1 MMFLNYLPCSIKR
14 FSVSI
19 TGLRNTGGVP
29 VKQPVMEE
37 VLGEQ
42 GILAEGLDSYEYRP
56 QQVAMAAAVWKAL
69 QEGGSLIVEAGPG
82 TGKTFAYLIPAI
94 YSGQRVVIST
104 GTKNLQEQIFFKDIP
119 LLREMLPVKFTVAY
133 MKGRE
138 NYLCWRRFKIFSR
151 QPLFKVLDEASLFEE
166 VNAWASQTQTG
177 DRSELGGIPEDFSAW
192 AEICCSRDHCLG
204 QECPDHKRCFLVRM
218 RQSAAQAQV
227 IVVNHHLFFA
237 DLAVRD
243 TGGEVIP
250 RYKRVIFD
258 EAHQLEE
265 VITAYFGLALSN
277 YRVEELARDISRELA
292 TGKRPPV
299 DLQGAVDDLR
309 GKAAQLFTLF
319 QRGERYRLR
328 ELDPMVFSL
337 LSDIRN
343 CLNTLRTVL
352 SKRTGSEEIA
362 ALIRRTQEV
371 GGDLEFIL
379 SQGDPQ
385 YVYWCENR
393 GRGVFLRASPIDVW
407 QELARRLYP
416 RLETMVFTSA
426 TLSTQ
431 GGFAYFRERLGIGEA
446 EELILPSPFDLQEQ
460 VVIYLPLGLPEP
472 NAPAFVQAA
481 AREIEAIL
489 TITKGRAFVLFTS
502 YKNMREVYGI
512 LKGRLPYQ
520 LLIQGEGPRHLLLEE
535 FKEDVSSVLFATG
548 SFWEGVDVP
557 GEALSCVI
565 VDKLPFDPPT
575 EPVTQARIER
585 IAGQGGN
592 PFYQYQIPAAI
603 ITLKQGLGRLIRSTE
618 DRGVLSILD
627 NRILTKEYGKF
638 FLQSLPPAPVV
649 QRRDEIRGVF
659 E

>member
-1 MMFLNYLPCSIKR
+1 MNKP
-14 FSVSI
+14 
-19 TGLRNTGGVP
+19 T
-29 VKQPVMEE
+29 MEE
-37 VLGEQ
+37 VLGKK
-42 GILAEGLDSYEYRP
+42 GLFAKGLDSYEYRP
-56 QQVAMAAAVWKAL
+56 QQVEMAQAIARAL

-94 YSGQRVVIST
+94 YSNHRVVVST

-119 LLREMLPVKFTVAY
+119 LLREMLPVKFSAAY

-138 NYLCWRRFKIFSR
+138 NYLCRRRFAIFRR
-151 QPLFKVLDEASLFEE
+151 QPLFKILEEASLFEE
-166 VNAWASQTQTG
+166 VSTWASQTQTG

-204 QECPDHKRCFLVRM
+204 TECPEHKRCFLTRM
-218 RQSAAQAQV
+218 RQAAAQAQV

-237 DLAVRD
+237 DLAIRD
-243 TGGEVIP
+243 AGGEVIP

-265 VITAYFGLALSN
+265 VITTYFGLAVSN
-277 YRVEELARDISRELA
+277 YRFEDLARDVSRELLG
-292 TGKRPPV
+292 GKRPRA

-309 GKAAQLFTLF
+309 GKAAELFTLF
-319 QRGERYRLR
+319 QGEERYRLR
-328 ELDPMVFSL
+328 ELDPMVFPL
-337 LSDIRN
+337 LSEIKRG
-343 CLNTLRTVL
+343 LSALRAAMA
-352 SKRTGSEEIA
+352 KRPWTEEIA
-362 ALIRRTQEV
+362 ALVHRTQEL

-379 SQGDPQ
+379 SQGDTQ
-385 YVYWCENR
+385 YVYWCETR

-407 QELARRLYP
+407 QELDRRLYP

-426 TLSTQ
+426 TLSTH
-431 GGFAYFRERLGIGEA
+431 GGFDYFRERLGIGKA
-446 EELILPSPFDLQEQ
+446 EELILPSPFDLQQ
-460 VVIYLPLGLPEP
+460 QMVLYLPPGLPEP
-472 NAPAFVQAA
+472 SAADFPQAA
-481 AREIEAIL
+481 AKEIEAIL
-489 TITKGRAFVLFTS
+489 AITKGRAFVLFTS
-502 YKNMREVYGI
+502 YKNMREVYGM
-512 LKGRLPYQ
+512 LKGKLPYRI
-520 LLIQGEGPRHLLLEE
+520 LIQGEEPRHLLLEE
-535 FKEDVSSVLFATG
+535 FKQDVSSVLFATG

-565 VDKLPFDPPT
+565 IDKLPFDPPT

-618 DRGVLSILD
+618 DHGVLSILD
-627 NRILTKEYGKF
+627 SRIVTKEYGKL

-649 QRRDEIRGVF
+649 QKREEIRGVF

>member
-1 MMFLNYLPCSIKR
+1 LNKP
-14 FSVSI
+14 
-19 TGLRNTGGVP
+19 T
-29 VKQPVMEE
+29 MEE
-37 VLGEQ
+37 ILGKH
-42 GILAEGLDSYEYRP
+42 GILAKGLDSYEYRP
-56 QQVAMAAAVWKAL
+56 QQVEMAEAIARAL
-69 QEGGSLIVEAGPG
+69 HEGRSLIVEAGPG

-94 YSGQRVVIST
+94 YSGDRVVIST
-104 GTKNLQEQIFFKDIP
+104 GTKNLQEQIFLKDIP
-119 LLREMLPVKFTVAY
+119 LLKAILPVKFTVAY

-138 NYLCWRRFKIFSR
+138 NYLCQRRFKIFSR
-151 QPLFKVLDEASLFEE
+151 QPLFKVLEEASFFTE
-166 VNAWASQTQTG
+166 VSAWASQTQTG
-177 DRSELGGIPEDFSAW
+177 DRSELGGIPEDFSTW

-204 QECPDHKRCFLVRM
+204 TECPDHKSCFLTRM

-237 DLAVRD
+237 DLAVRGV
-243 TGGEVIP
+243 GGEVIP

-265 VITAYFGLALSN
+265 VITTYFGLGVSN
-277 YRVEELARDISRELA
+277 YQVEELARDITRELSE
-292 TGKRPPV
+292 GRRPPV
-299 DLQGAVDDLR
+299 NLQGAVDDLR

-319 QRGERYRLR
+319 QREERYRLR

-337 LSDIRN
+337 LSDIRS
-343 CLNTLRTVL
+343 CLNTLRAIL
-352 SKRTGSEEIA
+352 SKRSVSEEIA
-362 ALIRRTQEV
+362 ALIRRTHEI
-371 GGDLEFIL
+371 GGDLEFVL

-407 QELARRLYP
+407 QELDRRLYP

-431 GGFAYFRERLGIGEA
+431 GGFGYFRERLGLKKT
-446 EELILPSPFDLQEQ
+446 EELILPSPFDLQQQ
-460 VVIYLPLGLPEP
+460 VLVYLPPGLPEP
-472 NAPAFVQAA
+472 NAPTFTQAA

-489 TITKGRAFVLFTS
+489 AITKGRAFVLFTS

-520 LLIQGEGPRHLLLEE
+520 LLIQGEGPKHLLLEE
-535 FKEDVSSVLFATG
+535 FKEDVPSVLLGTA

-585 IAGQGGN
+585 IASQGGN

-603 ITLKQGLGRLIRSTE
+603 IALKQGLGRLIRGSD

-627 NRILTKEYGKF
+627 SRILTKEYGKL
-638 FLQSLPPAPVV
+638 FLQSLPSAPVV
-649 QRRDEIRGVF
+649 QRREEIRKVF

>member
-1 MMFLNYLPCSIKR
+1 LKKPA
-14 FSVSI
+14 
-19 TGLRNTGGVP
+19 
-29 VKQPVMEE
+29 MEDI
-37 VLGEQ
+37 LGER
-42 GILAEGLDSYEYRP
+42 GLLAQGLDSYEYRS
-56 QQVAMAAAVWKAL
+56 QQVEMAEAVWRTL
-69 QEGGSLIVEAGPG
+69 REEGGSLIVEAGPG

-94 YSGQRVVIST
+94 YSNHRVVVST

-138 NYLCWRRFKIFSR
+138 NYLCWRRFTIFSR
-151 QPLFKVLDEASLFEE
+151 QPLFKILEEASFFEE
-166 VNAWASQTQTG
+166 VSTWAAQTQTG
-177 DRSELGGIPEDFSAW
+177 DRSELEGIPDDFSVW

-204 QECPDHKRCFLVRM
+204 TECPDHKRCFLVRM
-218 RQSAAQAQV
+218 RQAAAKAQL

-250 RYKRVIFD
+250 RYQRVIFD

-265 VITAYFGLALSN
+265 VITTYFGLAVSN
-277 YRVEELARDISRELA
+277 YRVEELVRDVSRELA
-292 TGKRPPV
+292 TGKRPRA

-319 QRGERYRLR
+319 QGEERYRLR
-328 ELDPMVFSL
+328 ELDPMVFPL
-337 LSDIRN
+337 LSDIKRGF
-343 CLNTLRTVL
+343 NTLRAFMTKG
-352 SKRTGSEEIA
+352 SGSEEIA
-362 ALIRRTQEV
+362 ALISRTQEL

-379 SQGDPQ
+379 SQGAPE

-407 QELARRLYP
+407 QELNKRLYP
-416 RLETMVFTSA
+416 RLEAMVFTSA

-431 GGFAYFRERLGIGEA
+431 GGFDYFRERLGLPEA

-460 VVIYLPLGLPEP
+460 VVVYLPPGLPEP
-472 NAPAFVQAA
+472 STPAFVQAA

-489 TITKGRAFVLFTS
+489 AITRGRAFVLFTS

-520 LLIQGEGPRHLLLEE
+520 LLIQGEGPKHLLLEE
-535 FKEDVSSVLFATG
+535 FKQDVPSVLFATG

-585 IAGQGGN
+585 IASQGGN

-627 NRILTKEYGKF
+627 SRILTKEYGKL

-649 QRRDEIRGVF
+649 QRREEIRGVF

>member
-1 MMFLNYLPCSIKR
+1 MNKPTM
-14 FSVSI
+14 
-19 TGLRNTGGVP
+19 
-29 VKQPVMEE
+29 QE
-37 VLGEQ
+37 VLGKH
-42 GILAEGLDSYEYRP
+42 GILAKGLDSYEYRI
-56 QQVAMAAAVWKAL
+56 QQVEMAEAVSRAL
-69 QEGGSLIVEAGPG
+69 QGGGSLIVEAGPG

-94 YSGQRVVIST
+94 YSGHRVIVST

-119 LLREMLPVKFTVAY
+119 LLRAMLPVKFTVAY

-138 NYLCWRRFKIFSR
+138 NYLCQRRFKIFSR
-151 QPLFKVLDEASLFEE
+151 QPLFKVLEEASFFKE
-166 VNAWASQTQTG
+166 VSAWASQTKTG
-177 DRSELGGIPEDFSAW
+177 DRSELEGIPEDFSTW
-192 AEICCSRDHCLG
+192 AEICCSRDHCLVT
-204 QECPDHKRCFLVRM
+204 ECPDHKHCFLTRM

-243 TGGEVIP
+243 VGGEVIP
-250 RYKRVIFD
+250 RCKRVIFD

-265 VITAYFGLALSN
+265 VVTAYFGLGVSN
-277 YRVEELARDISRELA
+277 YRFEELARDITRELA
-292 TGKRPPV
+292 TGRRPPAK
-299 DLQGAVDDLR
+299 LQGAVDDLR

-319 QRGERYRLR
+319 QGEERYRLR
-328 ELDPMVFSL
+328 ELDPVAFPL

-343 CLNTLRTVL
+343 CLNTLRGIL
-352 SKRTGSEEIA
+352 SKRPVSEEIA
-362 ALIRRTQEV
+362 ALIRRTQEI
-371 GGDLEFIL
+371 GGDLEFIF

-393 GRGVFLRASPIDVW
+393 GRGVFLRASPIDIY
-407 QELARRLYP
+407 QELDRKLYP

-431 GGFAYFRERLGIGEA
+431 GGFGYFRERLGLREA
-446 EELILPSPFDLQEQ
+446 KELIFPSPFDLQQQ
-460 VVIYLPLGLPEP
+460 VVLYLPPGLPVP
-472 NAPAFVQAA
+472 SAPAFVQAA

-489 TITKGRAFVLFTS
+489 GITRGRAFVLFTS
-502 YKNMREVYGI
+502 YKNMREVYDM
-512 LKGRLPYQ
+512 LKGKLPYRI
-520 LLIQGEGPRHLLLEE
+520 LIQGEGPRHLLLEE
-535 FKEDVSSVLFATG
+535 FKQDVSSILFATG

-585 IAGQGGN
+585 IASQGGN
-592 PFYQYQIPAAI
+592 PFYQYQVPAAI
-603 ITLKQGLGRLIRSTE
+603 ITLKQGLGRLIRGSD
-618 DRGVLSILD
+618 DRGVLAILD
-627 NRILTKEYGKF
+627 SRILTKEYGKI

-649 QRRDEIRGVF
+649 HRREEIRRVF

>member
-1 MMFLNYLPCSIKR
+1 
-14 FSVSI
+14 
-19 TGLRNTGGVP
+19 
-29 VKQPVMEE
+29 MEE
-37 VLGEQ
+37 ILGKH
-42 GILAEGLDSYEYRP
+42 GILAKGLDSYEYRP
-56 QQVAMAAAVWKAL
+56 QQVEMAEAVSRAL
-69 QEGGSLIVEAGPG
+69 QEGGGLIVEAGPG

-94 YSGQRVVIST
+94 YSGHRVVVST

-119 LLREMLPVKFTVAY
+119 LLRAMLPITFTVAY

-138 NYLCWRRFKIFSR
+138 NYLCRRRFKIFSR
-151 QPLFKVLDEASLFEE
+151 QPLFKILEEASLFKE
-166 VNAWASQTQTG
+166 VNTWASRTQTG
-177 DRSELGGIPEDFSAW
+177 DRSELGGIPDDFSTW
-192 AEICCSRDHCLG
+192 PEICCSRDHCLG
-204 QECPDHKRCFLVRM
+204 TECPDHKSCFLNRM

-237 DLAVRD
+237 DLAIRGV
-243 TGGEVIP
+243 GGEVIP

-258 EAHQLEE
+258 EAHQLED
-265 VITAYFGLALSN
+265 VVTTYFGLGVSN
-277 YRVEELARDISRELA
+277 YQVEELARDITRELSK
-292 TGKRPPV
+292 GRKPPV
-299 DLQGAVDDLR
+299 KLQGAVDDLR
-309 GKAAQLFTLF
+309 EKAAQLFTLF
-319 QRGERYRLR
+319 QGEERYRLR

-343 CLNTLRTVL
+343 CFNTLRTIL
-352 SKRTGSEEIA
+352 SKRPVSEEIA
-362 ALIRRTQEV
+362 AVIRRTQEI
-371 GGDLEFIL
+371 GGDLEFVL

-407 QELARRLYP
+407 QELDRRLYP
-416 RLETMVFTSA
+416 RLESMVFTSA

-431 GGFAYFRERLGIGEA
+431 GGFGYFRERLGLKVA
-446 EELILPSPFDLQEQ
+446 EELILPSPFNLQQQ
-460 VVIYLPLGLPEP
+460 VVLYLPPGLPEP
-472 NAPAFVQAA
+472 SAPAFVQAA

-489 TITKGRAFVLFTS
+489 GITKGRAFVLFTS

-512 LKGRLPYQ
+512 LEGRLPYQ
-520 LLIQGEGPRHLLLEE
+520 LLIQGEGPKHLLLEE
-535 FKEDVSSVLFATG
+535 FKQDVSSVLFATG

-585 IAGQGGN
+585 IASQGGN

-603 ITLKQGLGRLIRSTE
+603 ITLKQGLGRLIRGSD
-618 DRGVLSILD
+618 DRGVISILD
-627 NRILTKEYGKF
+627 SRILTKDYGKL
-638 FLQSLPPAPVV
+638 FLLSLPPAPVV
-649 QRRDEIRGVF
+649 QRREEIRRVF